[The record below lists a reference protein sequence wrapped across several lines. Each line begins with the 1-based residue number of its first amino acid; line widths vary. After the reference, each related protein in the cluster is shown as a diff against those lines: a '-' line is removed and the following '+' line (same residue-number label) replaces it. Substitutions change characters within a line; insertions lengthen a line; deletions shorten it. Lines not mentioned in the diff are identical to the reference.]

1 MFMSTILKYPHQ
13 VIKHKIYGPLSR
25 ADKSVTNWLIPHI
38 HEADDFITQQD
49 GMPPH
54 IYLKM

>member
-1 MFMSTILKYPHQ
+1 MIVPCHIMKFM
-13 VIKHKIYGPLSR
+13 
-25 ADKSVTNWLIPHI
+25 ADKSITNWLIPHI

-54 IYLKM
+54 IYLKV